1 MKIIV
6 TIVISLFIS
15 ACSFSGKK
23 APDKLYYRFPEF
35 TQPPVKKDVIVK
47 RPSAMGII
55 GNRPMVAQNT
65 DGSLRQMQHNF
76 WLESPKILLQNY
88 LEKIFINNGTDG
100 NTLNA
105 QILHL
110 EKKQQRAIVEIK
122 FIITNSERQQIFNKT
137 YKEESQLQQNTIPAF
152 VKSISI
158 LLKNLVNQLIDDL
171 P

>member
-1 MKIIV
+1 MKLIITV
-6 TIVISLFIS
+6 VISLLIS

-23 APDKLYYRFPEF
+23 TPDKLYYRFPEL
-35 TQPPVKKDVIVK
+35 TQAPIEKNIIVK

-55 GNRPMVAQNT
+55 GNRPMVAQNA
-65 DGSLRQMQHNF
+65 DGSLLQMQHNF
-76 WLESPKILLQNY
+76 WLESPKVLLQNY
-88 LEKIFINNGTDG
+88 LEKIFVNDAENN

-110 EKKQQRAIVEIK
+110 EKKQQLAIVEIK

-137 YKEESQLQQNTIPAF
+137 YIEESKLVENTIPAF
-152 VKSISI
+152 VKNTSI
-158 LLKNLVNQLIDDL
+158 LLKKIVNQLIDDM

>member
-1 MKIIV
+1 MKLII
-6 TIVISLFIS
+6 TIVISLLIS

-23 APDKLYYRFPEF
+23 TPDKLYYRFPEL
-35 TQPPVKKDVIVK
+35 TQAPIEKNIIVK

-55 GNRPMVAQNT
+55 GNRPMVAQNA
-65 DGSLRQMQHNF
+65 DGSLLQMQHNF
-76 WLESPKILLQNY
+76 WLESPKVLLQNY
-88 LEKIFINNGTDG
+88 LEKIFVNDAENN

-110 EKKQQRAIVEIK
+110 EKKQQLAIVEIK

-137 YKEESQLQQNTIPAF
+137 YIEESKLAENTIPAF
-152 VKSISI
+152 VKNTSI
-158 LLKNLVNQLIDDL
+158 LLKKIVNQLIDDM

>member
-1 MKIIV
+1 MKLIV
-6 TIVISLFIS
+6 IIVISLLVS
-15 ACSFSGKK
+15 ACSFSGKR

-35 TQPPVKKDVIVK
+35 MHAPVGKNVIVK

-55 GNRPMVAQNT
+55 GNRPMVAQNV
-65 DGSLRQMQHNF
+65 DGSLLQMQHNF

-88 LEKIFINNGTDG
+88 LEKIFVNNGAND

-110 EKKQQRAIVEIK
+110 EKKQQLAIVEIK

-137 YKEESQLQQNTIPAF
+137 YIEESKLAENTIASF
-152 VKSISI
+152 VKSTSI
-158 LLKNLVNQLIDDL
+158 LLKKIVNQLIDDM